1 MQDPAGRAALVSR
14 RLDRRLRVDVGVP
27 VADVPAEAWDGVG
40 AAPGECF
47 GYLWPRHLGNDIVV
61 AYSPE
66 VIAGQTTWL
75 TEGEFGRYLDLL
87 ELLLARAARELWAHP
102 ERTPDERRRIVEDT
116 VFAERAD
123 GRDWL
128 TEVQLHVLDLAAA
141 PTSAPASAP

>member
-27 VADVPAEAWDGVG
+27 VADVPAEEWWRVET
-40 AAPGECF
+40 APGECF
-47 GYLWPRHLGNDIVV
+47 GYLWPRHLGNEIVV

-75 TEGEFGRYLDLL
+75 TEGEFGRYVDLV
-87 ELLLARAARELWAHP
+87 ELVLARAARELWAHP
-102 ERTPDERRRIVEDT
+102 ERTPDARRQIVEDA
-116 VFAERAD
+116 VFAERPE

-128 TEVQLHVLDLAAA
+128 AQVQLHVLDLAAA
-141 PTSAPASAP
+141 PAAPTPAAS